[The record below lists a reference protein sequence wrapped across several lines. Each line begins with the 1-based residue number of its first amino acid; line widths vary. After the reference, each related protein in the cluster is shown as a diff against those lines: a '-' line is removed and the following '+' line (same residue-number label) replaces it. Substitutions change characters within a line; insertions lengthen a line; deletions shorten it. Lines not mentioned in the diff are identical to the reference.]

1 MQCMFMVRLILKLKE
16 IPDDSCWQQQE
27 YVKFIAYLFDAYW
40 TKSQGIMRLQ
50 RYFPKSQVWEWNPS
64 ILGKWPRSGSHEQ
77 DSPAWKQ
84 KTLSMKKTSE
94 PTVLSSRKNHGR
106 QEKNERIGSIH
117 IVSEKFSTKSS
128 CWPRIFYMKNMW
140 SENLRNKDS
149 KPSCHYKCP
158 CI

>member
-1 MQCMFMVRLILKLKE
+1 MYVHGAFDIEIKRNSWWFLLAATGVCEIYSLLIWCLLKKITRHNAITKVFPKIRKLGSE
-16 IPDDSCWQQQE
+16 IPASWEND
-27 YVKFIAYLFDAYW
+27 
-40 TKSQGIMRLQ
+40 QGVAAMNEIHL
-50 RYFPKSQVWEWNPS
+50 
-64 ILGKWPRSGSHEQ
+64 HENKR
-77 DSPAWKQ
+77 PFTW
-84 KTLSMKKTSE
+84 KTLE
-94 PTVLSSRKNHGR
+94 PTVLASRKNHGR
-106 QEKNERIGSIH
+106 QEKNEKIGSIH